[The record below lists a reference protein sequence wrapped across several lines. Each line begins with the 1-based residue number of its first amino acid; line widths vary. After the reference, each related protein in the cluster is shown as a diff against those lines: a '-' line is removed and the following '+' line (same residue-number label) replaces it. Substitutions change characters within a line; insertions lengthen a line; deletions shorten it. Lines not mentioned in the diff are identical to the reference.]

1 MSTLGAYLQA
11 EDVLL
16 NLPVADKGSCFTPSA
31 CTSSASVAWHPEDV
45 SSGLMRREQAG
56 STGLGLGMAVRT
68 YYSGSGN
75 TNRDKELKQ
84 LDFEDRAFH
93 ESRTD

>member
-56 STGLGLGMAVRT
+56 STGLGLGMAVPHILQRH
-68 YYSGSGN
+68 
-75 TNRDKELKQ
+75 RQHK
-84 LDFEDRAFH
+84 
-93 ESRTD
+93 SRQRVKTTGL